1 MGYVADQVWENLAE
15 GQAYGDSIN
24 VPGFNDIFHLRPKA
38 KITEEELTEHRARRK
53 RREPSNLSERQLE
66 ELDRRRE
73 RYKRM
78 KQSHTPDLVRSIS
91 TVMTALDDVEDGLI
105 TFAVLGRLMV
115 KLLPRLMG
123 RFIPVIGWALLA
135 ADIINL
141 FQILSWLPC
150 SPTSAKRTKEDLTS
164 RNPFGRVAKL
174 KRAKKIARVVPTFG
188 ECLEVAQTTDQLF
201 GVGVCLGSIVGM
213 FVDAAAGLVHG
224 IGSFLTSTQRS
235 LAGDEALHVMRS
247 SAIAF
252 ICQEDLTDEEHTKVI
267 LSQYIAQATQKPFL
281 NSVNWFESAKEYS
294 RVPIKPPAVR
304 DPVTKYI
311 FEDAG
316 EDPEDTRRWPLAGNP
331 EEVPL
336 AEFVTK
342 AFPKI
347 NDSLKGY
354 IDRMKKTYEGYI
366 ASDCLH
372 ESLYDSLLIWEGHN
386 PYTYD
391 FYQRDSG
398 ETSITVNMPLGGKSY
413 LNPTPSFAPEAVN
426 SINKDVLTKT
436 MTPHERITM
445 QFLEFGLLPQP
456 NHSNEQ
462 ILNMIDRVAR
472 SEMYWDVKY
481 TFKELYDT
489 YVTHIGTPRR
499 YFPVYPKHVSEGY
512 LPHPDQWSE
521 DFRRNMSMRTEVLWP
536 NWDLVPKEVVDYYT
550 AYGLL

>member
-1 MGYVADQVWENLAE
+1 MGYVADQVYDNLME

-24 VPGFNDIFHLRPKA
+24 IPGFNDIIHLRPKA
-38 KITEEELTEHRARRK
+38 KITEEEMTEHRARRK
-53 RREPSNLSERQLE
+53 RRESSNLSERQLE

-78 KQSHTPDLVRSIS
+78 KQSHTPDLVRSIA

-105 TFAVLGRLMV
+105 TAAVIGRLMV

-123 RFIPVIGWALLA
+123 RFVPVIGWALLA

-141 FQILSWLPC
+141 FQIFAWLPC
-150 SPTSAKRTKEDLTS
+150 SPTSAKRTKDDLTS
-164 RNPFGRVAKL
+164 RNPFGRAAKL
-174 KRAKKIARVVPTFG
+174 KRLKKIKRVVPTIG
-188 ECLEVAQTTDQLF
+188 ESLEVLQTTDQLF

-213 FVDAAAGLVHG
+213 VVDAASGLVHG
-224 IGSFLTSTQRS
+224 VGTFLTSTQRD
-235 LAGDEALHVMRS
+235 LASDEALHVMRS

-252 ICQEDLTDEEHTKVI
+252 LCQEDLTDEEHTKII
-267 LSQYIAQATQKPFL
+267 LSQYIAQSTQKSFL
-281 NSVNWFESAKEYS
+281 NNTNWFESAKVYS
-294 RVPIKPPAVR
+294 QVPIKPPAVR

-316 EDPEDTRRWPLAGNP
+316 EDPEATRRWPLAGNP
-331 EEVPL
+331 EEVTL
-336 AEFVTK
+336 ARFATE

-347 NDSLKGY
+347 RDSLKGY

-456 NHSNEQ
+456 SHTNEQ
-462 ILNMIDRVAR
+462 ILSMIDKVAR

-499 YFPVYPKHVSEGY
+499 YFPVYPKHVSEGF
-512 LPHPDQWSE
+512 LPHPDAWSKE
-521 DFRRNMSMRTEVLWP
+521 FRQNMSMRTEVLWP